1 MRFLEDSDTM
11 KYVMG
16 LSADPSDK
24 NIWNTVDQIR
34 KLLPNDGSVD
44 AEIELI
50 AMAVDPVH
58 PGIKERL
65 RDALTGI

>member
-24 NIWNTVDQIR
+24 NIWDTVDQIR

-50 AMAVDPVH
+50 AMRLIQSI
-58 PGIKERL
+58 PGL
-65 RDALTGI
+65 RNVYEPL